1 MSVKSQ
7 KFPIPLSLIV
17 IDGVGAMLVAW
28 GFYLYVSESR
38 GVLHIIAGFILMLPL
53 VIHILNLAQNRNK
66 QQKVKQNGKP

>member
-1 MSVKSQ
+1 MKSQ

>member
-53 VIHILNLAQNRNK
+53 VIHILNLTQNRNK

>member
-38 GVLHIIAGFILMLPL
+38 GVLHIFAGFILMLPL
-53 VIHILNLAQNRNK
+53 VIHILNLTQNRNK